1 MVGISRD
8 RSLQQVTSSEL
19 SLSLC
24 IYIYMYYLHAHII
37 GSQIHKQINSSPRVR
52 QKQDAETYAKVPV
65 RTPQIGR
72 TCLEVLK
79 PWNRNLIQVKGCKT
93 TYQIQKHIE
102 VLLKFWHH
110 KHKETRLKRLLQY

>member
-19 SLSLC
+19 SL
-24 IYIYMYYLHAHII
+24 YIYTRITYILILLALKYTK
-37 GSQIHKQINSSPRVR
+37 KQINSSPRVR

-93 TYQIQKHIE
+93 TYQIQKYIE